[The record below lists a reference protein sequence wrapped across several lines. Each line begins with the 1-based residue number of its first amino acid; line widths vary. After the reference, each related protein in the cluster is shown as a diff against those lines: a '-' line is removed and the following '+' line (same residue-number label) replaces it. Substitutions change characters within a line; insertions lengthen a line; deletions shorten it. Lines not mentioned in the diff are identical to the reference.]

1 MRTLT
6 VMLLLCGM
14 CQVAHA
20 QEVGPGTL
28 EVGDA
33 IPFITTGVTVGLTAV
48 TAGVV
53 TTTGGSL
60 GSTTAVTSG
69 KESAANRR
77 ARMLRFYVEAN
88 RTQVEQHA
96 TVGAGA
102 SVGDIAAILELPA
115 ARHKALARYL
125 RHTRQELLSL
135 GKDQKKTLNYINSAL
150 SVISST

>member
-6 VMLLLCGM
+6 VMMLLCGL
-14 CQVAHA
+14 CNVAHA

-28 EVGDA
+28 EVGEA
-33 IPFITTGVTVGLTAV
+33 IPFITTGVTVAVTAV

-77 ARMLRFYVEAN
+77 ARALRFYVAAN
-88 RTQVEQHA
+88 RAQVEQH
-96 TVGAGA
+96 TSLGAGA
-102 SVGDIAAILELPA
+102 SVTDIGAILALPA
-115 ARHKALARYL
+115 ERHRALARHL
-125 RHTRQELLSL
+125 RSTRRHLLSL
-135 GKDQKKTLNYINSAL
+135 GEDQKKALDYIKSAL
-150 SVISST
+150 SVIRRT